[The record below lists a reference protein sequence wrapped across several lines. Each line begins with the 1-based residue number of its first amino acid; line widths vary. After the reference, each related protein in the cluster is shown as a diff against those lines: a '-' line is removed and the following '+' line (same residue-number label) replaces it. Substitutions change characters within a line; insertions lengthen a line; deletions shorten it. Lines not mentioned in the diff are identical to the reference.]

1 MQSLD
6 FLRKDLI
13 ETFYYTN
20 MYEDRSTEIKEVVNG
35 REIMIKGQACATTL
49 IGLLYRV
56 YDPSVKSYKYIL
68 HIGVAHQNP
77 ADKNPDIDE
86 EYEKAYEN
94 ALTNPVMQYVIGED
108 RSAFDQQS
116 FLYYIAALIKSTQ
129 PKELVIT
136 KEELYAAQQYDWYGR
151 EYPLDYIY
159 FNIYG
164 MH

>member
-20 MYEDRSTEIKEVVNG
+20 MFEDRSTEIKEVVNG

-49 IGLLYRV
+49 IGLLYHV

-77 ADKNPDIDE
+77 VDKYPDVDE

-94 ALTNPVMQYVIGED
+94 ALANPVMQYVIGED
-108 RSAFDQQS
+108 RSAFDQQA
-116 FLYYIAALIKSTQ
+116 FLYITGMIKATQ

-136 KEELYAAQQYDWYGR
+136 DDELSAIQQYDRYGQK
-151 EYPLDYIY
+151 YPLDYLY

>member
-20 MYEDRSTEIKEVVNG
+20 MFEDRSTEIKEVVNG
-35 REIMIKGQACATTL
+35 REVVIKGQACATTL
-49 IGLLYRV
+49 IGLLYHV

-77 ADKNPDIDE
+77 ADKYPDVDE

-94 ALTNPVMQYVIGED
+94 ALAKPVMQYVIGED
-108 RSAFDQQS
+108 RSAFDQQA
-116 FLYYIAALIKSTQ
+116 FLYITGMIKATQ

-136 KEELYAAQQYDWYGR
+136 DDELSAIQQYDKYGQK
-151 EYPLDYIY
+151 YPLDYLY